1 MKLNYILYTLVLL
14 GIGAMIYYRIVKNKE
29 LSDSSK
35 PKGMF
40 TKSIGVNGIVLK
52 AREFANIISVSGS
65 IGANEQVQLR
75 SQVAGIITQIYFIE
89 GRFVK
94 KGQTLVKIDDSEL
107 QAQLSEI
114 LIRETLA
121 SENEKRANSLL
132 KKEGISKEEYEI
144 TLSAMKSLQAQ
155 AQIIRTQLAKT
166 LIKAPFDGT
175 IGLRNVSVGEYLS
188 TTTIIANLVN
198 TNPVKI
204 TFSVPEKYASSMKV
218 NTPVQFTFAGST
230 KTYTA
235 TIYAIEPEIDALTR
249 TMQLRAKAS
258 NLDGVLLAGSFAN
271 IQLPLTVI
279 KNALLVP
286 TEAVIPIQDG
296 KKVFIVKNGKAKEA
310 VVETSSRTDKDVLI
324 LSGLQEGDTVLTTGV
339 MSMKPGTAVKVTLT
353 NVDQQAQ

>member
-1 MKLNYILYTLVLL
+1 MKLKYILYTLVLL

-258 NLDGVLLAGSFAN
+258 NIDGVLLAGSFAN

>member
-1 MKLNYILYTLVLL
+1 MKLKYILYTLVLL
-14 GIGAMIYYRIVKNKE
+14 GIGAMIYYRIDKNKE

-258 NLDGVLLAGSFAN
+258 NIDGVLLAGSFAN

>member
-1 MKLNYILYTLVLL
+1 MKLKYILYTLVLL